1 MANPNKY
8 FRVHSLLNC
17 RFSEYT
23 FHFFRIESYIVLIQ
37 PGRTIIKTTLGANFE
52 VECAKQLRGA
62 MQKLTKQ
69 SVAGACGED
78 CCGRRLAEQVYA
90 VLRGDERGQ
99 LISAPIRPAV

>member
-1 MANPNKY
+1 M
-8 FRVHSLLNC
+8 
-17 RFSEYT
+17 
-23 FHFFRIESYIVLIQ
+23 LIQ

-52 VECAKQLRGA
+52 AERAKQLRGA

-99 LISAPIRPAV
+99 LISAPVRPEVKIFFFIFFLQLKKNTFLFFH

>member
-1 MANPNKY
+1 
-8 FRVHSLLNC
+8 
-17 RFSEYT
+17 
-23 FHFFRIESYIVLIQ
+23 VLIQ

-99 LISAPIRPAV
+99 LISAPFFTKRASKYSSAGRVRPEGHQLNSPDLDVKGFI